1 MMPRQSRRPRIPPA
15 NAEASPHRFHHRL
28 DLSASRR
35 EATHGGCGS
44 TQYRHRDR
52 RYDCDRATKTRRSVC
67 CCSCPNCSW
76 ELTLGLAKRR
86 RRYPSLKALLRLQ
99 LKTSLG
105 HSFFFHRLAG
115 IRSLRRNQSD
125 PQLSTDRKV
134 VDSGESGLG
143 FRMLY
148 AGLRNPPL
156 RPRGACVRRLG
167 GKTFFVS
174 ACPWTKR
181 GQGSREPIFL
191 FSSFHLFRPKSCT
204 GSFSNRLM
212 LPRLRRPRRS
222 PTTRSKRSQEQSLS
236 RPSAT
241 TRTSSHPL
249 STLPLSTTKRRQRA
263 GKPSLTRSCKTRTPQ
278 QTDTLE
284 RRLWFG
290 QPTSETGS
298 LLHGPMSPPLRPLQS
313 LDSSMFLSC
322 CSLSETST

>member
-1 MMPRQSRRPRIPPA
+1 MTVIGQRNLVDQSAAVRVR
-15 NAEASPHRFHHRL
+15 
-28 DLSASRR
+28 
-35 EATHGGCGS
+35 
-44 TQYRHRDR
+44 
-52 RYDCDRATKTRRSVC
+52 
-67 CCSCPNCSW
+67 PNCSW
-76 ELTLGLAKRR
+76 ELTLRLAKRR

-125 PQLSTDRKV
+125 PQLSTDRKL

-143 FRMLY
+143 YMPACASHLSGQEVRACTASEGKRFSFRHVR
-148 AGLRNPPL
+148 G
-156 RPRGACVRRLG
+156 PRVVG
-167 GKTFFVS
+167 GST
-174 ACPWTKR
+174 T
-181 GQGSREPIFL
+181 REPIFL

-241 TRTSSHPL
+241 TRTSSQPL
-249 STLPLSTTKRRQRA
+249 STLLTTTKRRQRP
-263 GKPSLTRSCKTRTPQ
+263 GKPSLTRSCKTRRPK
-278 QTDTLE
+278 QTDTLGG
-284 RRLWFG
+284 RLCFG
-290 QPTSETGS
+290 QPTSEAGS
-298 LLHGPMSPPLRPLQS
+298 LLHGPMSPPLRPLQR

-322 CSLSETST
+322 CNLSETST